1 MPLKKY
7 DFIKSIRELSDTDL
21 TAKLKDEE
29 IRLKK
34 MKFTHAV
41 SPLENPLQIR
51 TVRKDI
57 ARIQTEL
64 KNRESLKIN

>member
-57 ARIQTEL
+57 ARIQTEI